1 MLKQI
6 KIKKLNQKRE
16 TGVVVVEAIIAIAI
30 ISIAFAA
37 LLEVGASSLRSSASL
52 EKKEKA
58 LLLAKEFVEG
68 TRSFR
73 DGTNWPVD
81 GVGLVETGG
90 GYPYY
95 LAVSVGAWSLF
106 PGVEITGIFT
116 RKIIFDRVS
125 RDPTTGN
132 IENPYNAL
140 NDDDNTRKITVIIAW
155 EGGSLQLVTY
165 LTNWK

>member
-1 MLKQI
+1 
-6 KIKKLNQKRE
+6 
-16 TGVVVVEAIIAIAI
+16 
-30 ISIAFAA
+30 
-37 LLEVGASSLRSSASL
+37 
-52 EKKEKA
+52 KEKA